1 MSTTATTIPEPQ
13 IGPLLRHWRAAR
25 RMSQLDLA
33 LEANVSARHV
43 SFVETG
49 RSQPSREMVI
59 ALAQVL
65 DVPPRERNTLLLSAG
80 YAPLYRE
87 TDLAAPAMA
96 PIRQALALILRQQD
110 PFPTVAL
117 DRTWQI
123 VMANAAWARV
133 AALGGVGT
141 LAPYTVLPAPR
152 PNILRMLFDP
162 AGLRPLVA
170 NWESVARIMLHR
182 ARHEATDNPASA
194 ALVTELCAMPGV
206 PASWREPD
214 RDAPQHG
221 GLLVPVT
228 LRLGDQTARLF
239 STITTLGTAQDITLQ
254 ELHIESFFPADD
266 PTEALLRTLSQG

>member
-1 MSTTATTIPEPQ
+1 MLTTAPDPQ
-13 IGPLLRHWRAAR
+13 VGPLLRHWRAAC

-49 RSQPSREMVI
+49 RAQPSRQMVL

-65 DVPPRERNTLLLSAG
+65 DLPSRERNALLLSAG

-87 TDLAAPAMA
+87 TGLDTPAMA
-96 PIRQALALILRQQD
+96 GMRRALALILRQQD

-117 DRTWQI
+117 DRTWHV
-123 VMANAAWARV
+123 VMTNAAWARV
-133 AALGGVGT
+133 AALGGAGD

-162 AGLRPLVA
+162 RGLRPLVA
-170 NWESVARIMLHR
+170 NWEAVARVMLQR
-182 ARHEATDNPASA
+182 ARHEATGDPESA
-194 ALVTELCAMPGV
+194 ALLDELCAMPGV
-206 PASWREPD
+206 PVGWREPD
-214 RDAPQHG
+214 RDTQQGG
-221 GLLVPVT
+221 GLIVPVT
-228 LRLGDQTARLF
+228 LHLGDTVAQLF

-254 ELHIESFFPADD
+254 ELHIESFFPADAA
-266 PTEALLRTLSQG
+266 TEQFLRALGE